1 MPERYKGR
9 EIRRIGEIDE
19 EDRESMVAAIFHA
32 LFRSILGHDPFRN
45 RPGQHI
51 CDPNLKAP
59 L

>member
-32 LFRSILGHDPFRN
+32 LFRSVMGRDPFRN
-45 RPGQHI
+45 
-51 CDPNLKAP
+51 
-59 L
+59 

>member
-9 EIRRIGEIDE
+9 EIDE

-32 LFRSILGHDPFRN
+32 LFRSILGRDPFRN
-45 RPGQHI
+45 RPSQHI